1 MIRSNLF
8 DHSKA
13 YMHFKGFTE
22 ITNTAAEG
30 APVNNTNKKV
40 TFKVCA
46 PFTYCISE
54 ISNI

>member
-1 MIRSNLF
+1 MIKSNLF
-8 DHSKA
+8 DQSKA
-13 YMHFKGFTE
+13 YMHFKGITE
-22 ITNTAAEG
+22 IKNTAAEG